1 MRAARLLRNW
11 LILIPVL
18 LALAVGLY
26 AATGFWLVPTLIR
39 SQATDYVATELHK
52 SLSLGEIRFNPFTF
66 ELDMRDIAI
75 ADQSR
80 RAGRRPIVALRRLYL
95 DFQASSLWRRAAR
108 TYPVAASWRGAGQR
122 ARPTRCRRF

>member
-75 ADQSR
+75 ADPGR
-80 RAGRRPIVALRRLYL
+80 RRPIVALRRLYL
-95 DFQASSLWRRAAR
+95 DFQASSLWRRAYTFR
-108 TYPVAASWRGAGQR
+108 QVEL
-122 ARPTRCRRF
+122 